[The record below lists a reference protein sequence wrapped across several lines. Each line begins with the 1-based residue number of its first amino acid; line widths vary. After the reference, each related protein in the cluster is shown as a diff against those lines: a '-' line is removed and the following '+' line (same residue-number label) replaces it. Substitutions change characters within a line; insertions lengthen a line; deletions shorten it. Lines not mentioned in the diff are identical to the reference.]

1 MSLSTFCRLRAREEL
16 EAYSVSRGLRLE
28 KNSSRELN
36 IEQGWQSSGH
46 PRQAEVPATISPAF
60 CSLWPCLS
68 GPPMQSGAPCQCVD
82 FLTDPQVRQLGARGC
97 HDS

>member
-36 IEQGWQSSGH
+36 IEQGWQSSGR
-46 PRQAEVPATISPAF
+46 PQRQRCLLQSALLSAPSGLAYLGLP
-60 CSLWPCLS
+60 CSQ
-68 GPPMQSGAPCQCVD
+68 GPHASVWT
-82 FLTDPQVRQLGARGC
+82 F
-97 HDS
+97 